1 MKNPVYDLPLQ
12 GAYIYLF
19 RWSRWLF
26 LASCSASF
34 FRQHKTLEADAFRWL
49 MVGCALFSSAKEIS
63 DISASMR
70 TLSHW

>member
-1 MKNPVYDLPLQ
+1 MICPCKVLTFTSFG
-12 GAYIYLF
+12 GAGGSF
-19 RWSRWLF
+19 F

-63 DISASMR
+63 
-70 TLSHW
+70 